1 MADKGKDS
9 SFARST
15 KSLQDNVTR
24 AAPAMAASYS
34 LVGAIIL
41 FGAIGYALD
50 RWRGTAPW
58 FLLAGLV
65 HQHRGDGAGARSLFD
80 RCVSMASRACLA
92 AECRRYTGMIQ

>member
-41 FGAIGYALD
+41 FGAIGYVLYALGM
-50 RWRGTAPW
+50 REM
-58 FLLAGLV
+58 LMQMLN
-65 HQHRGDGAGARSLFD
+65 RSLG
-80 RCVSMASRACLA
+80 
-92 AECRRYTGMIQ
+92 T